1 VKRVQQRAAAVG
13 DKEQLGELAAALAPA
28 PTWYEPGME
37 ASTSSQPTSDRNFYV
52 FNAVV
57 SVSAVAFLFYILVIR
72 RGTAGTGLDL
82 RFMPAVNASL
92 NALSACLL
100 VTGWIAI
107 RRKAVQL
114 HKYCQVSAFVS
125 SSLFLIGYLAY
136 HFVHGDTKFQ
146 GRGPIRAIYLLIL
159 ASHIV
164 LSVGIVP
171 MALTSLYFAW
181 KRAFV
186 KHRAIAR
193 VTLPIWLY
201 VSVTGVVIFFMLR
214 GSVPAVP

>member
-1 VKRVQQRAAAVG
+1 MRA
-13 DKEQLGELAAALAPA
+13 
-28 PTWYEPGME
+28 GME
-37 ASTSSQPTSDRNFYV
+37 ATARPQPTSDRTFFV

-57 SVSAVAFLFYILVIR
+57 SLSAVAFLFYILVIR

-100 VTGWIAI
+100 ITGWVAI

-114 HKYCQVSAFVS
+114 HRYCQVSAFAS

-146 GRGPIRAIYLLIL
+146 GGGPIRALYLVI
-159 ASHIV
+159 
-164 LSVGIVP
+164 
-171 MALTSLYFAW
+171 LTS
-181 KRAFV
+181 
-186 KHRAIAR
+186 H
-193 VTLPIWLY
+193 
-201 VSVTGVVIFFMLR
+201 
-214 GSVPAVP
+214 SVPREEHGNLGLGRLARRDTQDKPGELLVWRVQGNVVQPYRSIW

>member
-1 VKRVQQRAAAVG
+1 
-13 DKEQLGELAAALAPA
+13 
-28 PTWYEPGME
+28 ME
-37 ASTSSQPTSDRNFYV
+37 AATSSQPGSDRAFYV

-100 VTGWIAI
+100 MIGWSAI

-125 SSLFLIGYLAY
+125 SSLFLVGYLAY

-146 GRGPIRAIYLLIL
+146 GRGPIRAVYFFIL

-171 MALTSLYFAW
+171 MALTSFYFAW

-186 KHRAIAR
+186 KHRKIAR

-201 VSVTGVVIFFMLR
+201 VSVTGVIIFFMLR
-214 GSVPAVP
+214 GSAPAVP